1 MRDIVNRLHGGRSPK
16 YVVSHPVDRVGCLAK
31 NSSET
36 HRAYGIQLTLLAI
49 IFFFLTSIF
58 FIAVIFRNTPGVN
71 E

>member
-1 MRDIVNRLHGGRSPK
+1 MREIVNRLHGGRSPK

-49 IFFFLTSIF
+49 IFF
-58 FIAVIFRNTPGVN
+58 
-71 E
+71 

>member
-31 NSSET
+31 NSRET

-49 IFFFLTSIF
+49 IFFLTSIF
-58 FIAVIFRNTPGVN
+58 SIAVIFRNTPGVN